1 MPINLLLKVVEIV
14 QPPSAHRV
22 KVFTAASSGKGQGI
36 ANGSRSDVSQCNFRL
51 LCNVGNEGDND
62 PVKLVNLDLIHCRFE
77 VTEEGFT
84 YFGAVNAISGSVRS
98 CPLSE
103 LISGL

>member
-1 MPINLLLKVVEIV
+1 MGRHEVEGFNLRPLDAH
-14 QPPSAHRV
+14 QP
-22 KVFTAASSGKGQGI
+22 SSKSCGDRATTLGSSSQSFYGREFGQR
-36 ANGSRSDVSQCNFRL
+36 SRDREWMRSDVSQCNFRL

-84 YFGAVNAISGSVRS
+84 YFGA
-98 CPLSE
+98 E
-103 LISGL
+103 L